1 MPVEDQPKN
10 VVVMLDGQVLGNL
23 DAVDITPVE
32 AVEAAEQKPIF
43 PSDFKTGT
51 IEFTV
56 ENVNVLWDA
65 LADVFAKA
73 AEAIETLKVVIMGIS
88 KKYLSTVNREFK
100 QSVNRKYKKHFRS
113 AKKALAYSERMDA
126 REKNDGEGKTP

>member
-32 AVEAAEQKPIF
+32 DEEQKLIY

-51 IEFTV
+51 IEFMV

-88 KKYLSTVNREFK
+88 KKYLSPVNREFK

-126 REKNDGEGKTP
+126 REKNDESV

>member
-10 VVVMLDGQVLGNL
+10 VVVMFDGQVLGNL
-23 DAVDITPVE
+23 DAVDITPVK
-32 AVEAAEQKPIF
+32 AAEQRPIF

-56 ENVNVLWDA
+56 ENVNVLWGA

-73 AEAIETLKVVIMGIS
+73 AEAIETLKVVLMGIPM
-88 KKYLSTVNREFK
+88 KYLSPVNREFK

-126 REKNDGEGKTP
+126 REKNDGKGKTS

>member
-32 AVEAAEQKPIF
+32 AAEQKPIS
-43 PSDFKTGT
+43 PSDFRTGT

-73 AEAIETLKVVIMGIS
+73 TEAIETLKVVLMGIP
-88 KKYLSTVNREFK
+88 KKYLSPVYREFK

-113 AKKALAYSERMDA
+113 AKKALAYSERMEA
-126 REKNDGEGKTP
+126 REKNDGKGKTS

>member
-32 AVEAAEQKPIF
+32 DEEQKPIY
-43 PSDFKTGT
+43 PSDFRTGT

-65 LADVFAKA
+65 LADVLAKA

-88 KKYLSTVNREFK
+88 KKHLSPVYREFK

-126 REKNDGEGKTP
+126 REKNDGKGKTS